1 MKKTLLSFLVVLLA
15 AVLVACG
22 SKGEDKTSD
31 STDKSDETSGES
43 TDTNG
48 LFDKVVEKGVLN
60 VGTEGTYAPFSFH
73 DKSGKLTGYDVEVTQ
88 EVAKRLGVEAKFFE
102 TQWDAIFAGLD
113 AKRFDMIANQV
124 GINDERKVKYEFS
137 KPYTRSNSVLVI
149 RAGEDIAFDG
159 MEGKKAAQTLTS
171 NYGELAQSNGAEIIK
186 IDGFNQAVDLVIAKR
201 ADGTYNDKLSVLD
214 YMKQKPDAPIQIVE
228 QENVSEE
235 NKSENAF
242 LFRQGNSDL
251 VDEVNKALD
260 AMREDGTLQKIS
272 EKWFGDDVS

>member
-1 MKKTLLSFLVVLLA
+1 MKKILLPFIVILVA

-22 SKGEDKTSD
+22 SKDDGKTD
-31 STDKSDETSGES
+31 SSAKPAGDT
-43 TDTNG
+43 TDTNN
-48 LFDKVVEKGVLN
+48 LFEEVVEKGVLN

-73 DKSGKLTGYDVEVTQ
+73 DESGKLTGYDVEVTQ

-124 GINDERKVKYEFS
+124 GINEERQVKYEFS

-149 RAGEDIAFDG
+149 REEDDIAFDG

-171 NYGELAQSNGAEIIK
+171 NYGEIAKLNGAEIIK
-186 IDGFNQAVDLVIAKR
+186 IDGFNQGVDLVISKR
-201 ADGTYNDKLSVLD
+201 ADGTYNDKLSALD
-214 YMKQKPDAPIQIVE
+214 YLKQKPDAPIKIVE
-228 QENVSEE
+228 EPNISAENQ
-235 NKSENAF
+235 SENAF
-242 LFRQGNSDL
+242 LFRQGNTEL

-272 EKWFGDDVS
+272 EKWFGEDVS